1 MKNELI
7 NKKPRACSGFF
18 IYNKFMKNNLISSF
32 VKLALILLISTNVYS
47 GGDDEDSLIQET
59 LDMVLVD
66 EYKPCSDQSDF
77 DSTEINTATSL
88 MLLSG
93 DAIFAE
99 GDEII
104 SSNNTRA
111 IVSSY
116 NIKTNELMY
125 YQTAKTGFKS
135 FLIGEKIT
143 STSSDTGVS
152 SIKEFVNDFIVPC
165 SELIVSI
172 EENPQQMVF
181 IFADS
186 AAAIKAK
193 IAAQEMMAE
202 IIAEEER
209 AKRLAEFQAKL
220 EAEKAAAARSNAIYQ
235 ARLQQE
241 QMIKDRQAQLA
252 LERELAAFEAQL
264 AEDLANQAALEAF
277 QQKLADEKAAA
288 AKSNAAYQSK
298 LENDAKVAALME
310 ELALEQEIAAFEAQL
325 RAELAAQEMM
335 AEIIAEE
342 ELAKRLAE
350 FQAKLEAEKAAA
362 ARSNAIYQARL
373 QQEQM
378 IKERQAQLALEREL
392 AAFEAQLEAE
402 LAQEA
407 VEREI
412 AEFEAEYEAQQAL
425 LMEQMAVEKEL
436 AAFEAKLEAELAA
449 EEMMAE
455 IIAEE
460 ERAKR
465 LAEFQAKLEAEKAA
479 AAASTA
485 AYQAKVAYDARI
497 DKILQ
502 DLVVKLEEVMTP
514 DDYKSILVE
523 ELIEE
528 ATAKLEEEKFIGAIS
543 GEIVTVA
550 IHEFCKDNLNLSDS
564 NIELFKKA
572 LVGGYLGNVGPQID
586 AGTEFTANRWDK
598 YITCVGSE
606 GN

>member
-1 MKNELI
+1 
-7 NKKPRACSGFF
+7 
-18 IYNKFMKNNLISSF
+18 MKNNLIISF

-47 GGDDEDSLIQET
+47 GGNDKDSLIQET

-77 DSTEINTATSL
+77 DSLGINTATSL

-104 SSNNTRA
+104 GSNNTRA

-116 NIKTNELMY
+116 SIKTNEMMY

-172 EENPQQMVF
+172 EEDPQQMVF

-220 EAEKAAAARSNAIYQ
+220 EAEKAVAARSTAIYQ
-235 ARLQQE
+235 ARLQQV

-252 LERELAAFEAQL
+252 LERELAEFEAQL
-264 AEDLANQAALEAF
+264 EADLAKQAADEALEQELAAFEAELAKQLAREEAELAAQEMMAEIEAEMARQAALEAF

-288 AKSNAAYQSK
+288 AAATAAYR
-298 LENDAKVAALME
+298 NKVA
-310 ELALEQEIAAFEAQL
+310 
-325 RAELAAQEMM
+325 
-335 AEIIAEE
+335 
-342 ELAKRLAE
+342 
-350 FQAKLEAEKAAA
+350 LEAF
-362 ARSNAIYQARL
+362 
-373 QQEQM
+373 QQ
-378 IKERQAQLALEREL
+378 KLAD
-392 AAFEAQLEAE
+392 
-402 LAQEA
+402 
-407 VEREI
+407 
-412 AEFEAEYEAQQAL
+412 
-425 LMEQMAVEKEL
+425 
-436 AAFEAKLEAELAA
+436 
-449 EEMMAE
+449 
-455 IIAEE
+455 
-460 ERAKR
+460 
-465 LAEFQAKLEAEKAA
+465 EKAA

-485 AYQAKVAYDARI
+485 AYQAKVAYEARV

-502 DLVVKLEEVMTP
+502 DLVVKLEEVIMP

-528 ATAKLEEEKFIGAIS
+528 ATAKLEAEKFIGAIS

-572 LVGGYLGNVGPQID
+572 LAGGYLGNVGPQVTH
-586 AGTEFTANRWDK
+586 GTEFTENRWDK
-598 YITCVGSE
+598 YITCVGSKS
-606 GN
+606 N

>member
-18 IYNKFMKNNLISSF
+18 IYNKFMKNNLINTF

-93 DAIFAE
+93 DAIFAD

-152 SIKEFVNDFIVPC
+152 YIKEFVNDFLVPC
-165 SELIVSI
+165 SELVVSI

-202 IIAEEER
+202 IIAEEEL

-264 AEDLANQAALEAF
+264 EADLAKQA
-277 QQKLADEKAAA
+277 
-288 AKSNAAYQSK
+288 
-298 LENDAKVAALME
+298 
-310 ELALEQEIAAFEAQL
+310 
-325 RAELAAQEMM
+325 AELAA
-335 AEIIAEE
+335 A
-342 ELAKRLAE
+342 
-350 FQAKLEAEKAAA
+350 
-362 ARSNAIYQARL
+362 
-373 QQEQM
+373 
-378 IKERQAQLALEREL
+378 
-392 AAFEAQLEAE
+392 
-402 LAQEA
+402 
-407 VEREI
+407 
-412 AEFEAEYEAQQAL
+412 
-425 LMEQMAVEKEL
+425 
-436 AAFEAKLEAELAA
+436 
-449 EEMMAE
+449 EMMAE

-479 AAASTA
+479 AAAATA
-485 AYQAKVAYDARI
+485 AYQAKVAAE
-497 DKILQ
+497 KAAAAELAAFKAE
-502 DLVVKLEEVMTP
+502 LAAHEE
-514 DDYKSILVE
+514 
-523 ELIEE
+523 
-528 ATAKLEEEKFIGAIS
+528 
-543 GEIVTVA
+543 
-550 IHEFCKDNLNLSDS
+550 CKAALALSDS
-564 NIELFKKA
+564 NIALFKSA
-572 LVGGYLGNVGPQID
+572 LADGTLFSIGPQIT
-586 AGTEFTANRWDK
+586 AGTEFTANRWDDYASCIGALNYK
-598 YITCVGSE
+598 
-606 GN
+606 NPF

>member
-143 STSSDTGVS
+143 TTSSDTGVS

-202 IIAEEER
+202 IIADEER

-264 AEDLANQAALEAF
+264 EAELAAAEMMAEIEAEMARKAALEAF
-277 QQKLADEKAAA
+277 QQKLAD
-288 AKSNAAYQSK
+288 
-298 LENDAKVAALME
+298 
-310 ELALEQEIAAFEAQL
+310 
-325 RAELAAQEMM
+325 
-335 AEIIAEE
+335 
-342 ELAKRLAE
+342 
-350 FQAKLEAEKAAA
+350 
-362 ARSNAIYQARL
+362 
-373 QQEQM
+373 
-378 IKERQAQLALEREL
+378 
-392 AAFEAQLEAE
+392 
-402 LAQEA
+402 
-407 VEREI
+407 
-412 AEFEAEYEAQQAL
+412 
-425 LMEQMAVEKEL
+425 
-436 AAFEAKLEAELAA
+436 
-449 EEMMAE
+449 
-455 IIAEE
+455 
-460 ERAKR
+460 
-465 LAEFQAKLEAEKAA
+465 EKAA

-528 ATAKLEEEKFIGAIS
+528 ATTKLEAEKFIGAIS

-572 LVGGYLGNVGPQID
+572 LAGGYLGNVGPQID

>member
-18 IYNKFMKNNLISSF
+18 IYNKFMKNNLISTC
-32 VKLALILLISTNVYS
+32 VKLALILLISTNAFS
-47 GGDDEDSLIQET
+47 DGHLSDSVLDET
-59 LDMVLVD
+59 LDSVLKD
-66 EYKPCSDQSDF
+66 EYKPCSAQSDF
-77 DSTEINTATSL
+77 DLVEINTISSF
-88 MLLSG
+88 MILSG
-93 DAIFAE
+93 NATFTE

-104 SSNNTRA
+104 SSSNARA
-111 IVSSY
+111 IISSFDKDI
-116 NIKTNELMY
+116 NKLRY
-125 YQTAKTGFKS
+125 YQNAKTGFKS
-135 FLIGEKIT
+135 FLINDEISGAYKGT
-143 STSSDTGVS
+143 SF
-152 SIKEFVNDFIVPC
+152 IKEFVYDFVVPC

-172 EENPQQMVF
+172 EESPQQMLF
-181 IFADS
+181 IFTESD
-186 AAAIKAK
+186 AAIQAK
-193 IAAQEMMAE
+193 IAAHEMMAE
-202 IIAEEER
+202 IESEMA
-209 AKRLAEFQAKL
+209 
-220 EAEKAAAARSNAIYQ
+220 
-235 ARLQQE
+235 
-241 QMIKDRQAQLA
+241 
-252 LERELAAFEAQL
+252 LAAFL
-264 AEDLANQAALEAF
+264 
-277 QQKLADEKAAA
+277 QKLADEKAAA

-378 IKERQAQLALEREL
+378 IKDRQAQLALEREL
-392 AAFEAQLEAE
+392 A
-402 LAQEA
+402 
-407 VEREI
+407 
-412 AEFEAEYEAQQAL
+412 EFEAELTKQ
-425 LMEQMAVEKEL
+425 L
-436 AAFEAKLEAELAA
+436 AREEAERAA
-449 EEMMAE
+449 QEMMAE

-572 LVGGYLGNVGPQID
+572 LAGGYLGNVGPQID

>member
-1 MKNELI
+1 MCRIFKNFSI
-7 NKKPRACSGFF
+7 SFF
-18 IYNKFMKNNLISSF
+18 IFFISGIGF
-32 VKLALILLISTNVYS
+32 A
-47 GGDDEDSLIQET
+47 GGDDISVLQEE
-59 LDMVLVD
+59 LDMILTD
-66 EYKPCSDQSDF
+66 EYNPCFDQLEGDISD
-77 DSTEINTATSL
+77 DSNITSVIQ
-88 MLLSG
+88 LSG
-93 DAIFAE
+93 IGSFSQ
-99 GDEII
+99 GDEIMS
-104 SSNNTRA
+104 SSNVKA
-111 IVSSY
+111 IVESY
-116 NIKTNELMY
+116 DPITNQITY
-125 YQTAKTGFKS
+125 YQTAKTGFRS
-135 FLIGEKIT
+135 FSIGDKLVGE
-143 STSSDTGVS
+143 SSDVLT
-152 SIKEFVNDFIVPC
+152 IEEFVLDFVVPC
-165 SELIVSI
+165 SDLVVSI
-172 EENPQQMVF
+172 EEDPEQMIFV
-181 IFADS
+181 FADS
-186 AAAIKAK
+186 EAARQAK
-193 IAAQEMMAE
+193 LAAREMMAE
-202 IIAEEER
+202 IETEMARQAALE
-209 AKRLAEFQAKL
+209 AFQQKL
-220 EAEKAAAARSNAIYQ
+220 EAEKAAAARSTAIYQ

-264 AEDLANQAALEAF
+264 EADLAKQV
-277 QQKLADEKAAA
+277 ADE
-288 AKSNAAYQSK
+288 
-298 LENDAKVAALME
+298 
-310 ELALEQEIAAFEAQL
+310 ALEQ
-325 RAELAAQEMM
+325 
-335 AEIIAEE
+335 
-342 ELAKRLAE
+342 
-350 FQAKLEAEKAAA
+350 
-362 ARSNAIYQARL
+362 
-373 QQEQM
+373 
-378 IKERQAQLALEREL
+378 
-392 AAFEAQLEAE
+392 
-402 LAQEA
+402 
-407 VEREI
+407 
-412 AEFEAEYEAQQAL
+412 
-425 LMEQMAVEKEL
+425 EL

-449 EEMMAE
+449 AEMMAE

-572 LVGGYLGNVGPQID
+572 LAGGYLGNVGPQID

>member
-1 MKNELI
+1 
-7 NKKPRACSGFF
+7 
-18 IYNKFMKNNLISSF
+18 MKNNLISTF

-47 GGDDEDSLIQET
+47 GGDDKDSLIQET
-59 LDMVLVD
+59 LDIVLVD
-66 EYKPCSDQSDF
+66 EYKPCSDQSNF
-77 DSTEINTATSL
+77 DSSVINTATSL

-93 DAIFAE
+93 DAIFTE

-104 SSNNTRA
+104 GSNNTRA

-116 NIKTNELMY
+116 SIKTNELMY

-172 EENPQQMVF
+172 EEDPQQMVF

-202 IIAEEER
+202 V
-209 AKRLAEFQAKL
+209 
-220 EAEKAAAARSNAIYQ
+220 EAEMAR
-235 ARLQQE
+235 
-241 QMIKDRQAQLA
+241 
-252 LERELAAFEAQL
+252 
-264 AEDLANQAALEAF
+264 QAALEAF

-288 AKSNAAYQSK
+288 AKFNAAYQSK
-298 LENDAKVAALME
+298 LANDAKVAALME
-310 ELALEQEIAAFEAQL
+310 ELAIEQELKAFEAKLKAELVAQEMMAEVEAEMARQAALEAFQQKLADEKAAAAKFNAAYQSKLANDAKVAALMEELAIEQELKAFEAKLKAELVAQEMMAEVEAEMARQAALLAQEATEREIAAFEA
-325 RAELAAQEMM
+325 
-335 AEIIAEE
+335 
-342 ELAKRLAE
+342 ELAK
-350 FQAKLEAEKAAA
+350 QLEQEQLIK
-362 ARSNAIYQARL
+362 QARL
-373 QQEQM
+373 QQDQM
-378 IKERQAQLALEREL
+378 IKDRQVQLALEREL
-392 AAFEAQLEAE
+392 VEFEAQLEAD
-402 LAQEA
+402 LASEA

-412 AEFEAEYEAQQAL
+412 AEFEAE
-425 LMEQMAVEKEL
+425 L
-436 AAFEAKLEAELAA
+436 ANRLGREEAELAA
-449 EEMMAE
+449 QKMMAE
-455 IIAEE
+455 VEAEM
-460 ERAKR
+460 AK
-465 LAEFQAKLEAEKAA
+465 QASLEAFQQKLADEKAA

-485 AYQAKVAYDARI
+485 AYQAKVAYHARI

-502 DLVVKLEEVMTP
+502 DLVVKLEEVIMP
-514 DDYKSILVE
+514 EDYKSILVE

-528 ATAKLEEEKFIGAIS
+528 AVAKLEAEKFIGAIS

-550 IHEFCKDNLNLSDS
+550 IHEFCKENLNLSDS

-572 LVGGYLGNVGPQID
+572 LAGGYLGNVGPQID

-598 YITCVGSE
+598 YITCVGFK